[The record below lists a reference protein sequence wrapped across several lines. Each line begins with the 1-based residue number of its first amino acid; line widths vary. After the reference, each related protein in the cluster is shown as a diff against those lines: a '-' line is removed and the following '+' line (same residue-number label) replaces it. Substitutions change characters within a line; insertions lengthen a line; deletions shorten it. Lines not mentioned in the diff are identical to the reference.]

1 MYDSRTVMGQL
12 EAKGLGEMAAA
23 LEKYYRNAIGC
34 FTMECRGE
42 VPLGMSKIGGFP
54 DLPPKIEYPKM
65 TGYTKKLLKGFD
77 KGKTERYEESAM
89 QLVAQINLYDLN
101 ESGDDLDKLLP
112 ERGILYIFWS
122 GEISPLESD
131 DWTEYTVDNPENKD
145 IFKVIF
151 WDGDMS
157 KLKRTLPPCGFYTKY
172 FEECLPERGIEF
184 GWMDEYSIEAID
196 EIDGIEEA
204 LGNESYDL
212 TDGGDKLFGYPKGGN
227 APEVDEDTVNLF
239 QFDFNMG
246 CLWAVYW
253 LMDRNDLLNRDF
265 SKVTLDFDID

>member
-1 MYDSRTVMGQL
+1 
-12 EAKGLGEMAAA
+12 
-23 LEKYYRNAIGC
+23 
-34 FTMECRGE
+34 
-42 VPLGMSKIGGFP
+42 MSKIGGFP

-101 ESGDDLDKLLP
+101 ESEADLDKLLP

-131 DWTEYTVDNPENKD
+131 DWTEYTVDNSENKD

-157 KLKRTLPPCGFYTKY
+157 KLKRTLPP
-172 FEECLPERGIEF
+172 
-184 GWMDEYSIEAID
+184 
-196 EIDGIEEA
+196 
-204 LGNESYDL
+204 
-212 TDGGDKLFGYPKGGN
+212 
-227 APEVDEDTVNLF
+227 
-239 QFDFNMG
+239 
-246 CLWAVYW
+246 
-253 LMDRNDLLNRDF
+253 
-265 SKVTLDFDID
+265 